1 MPRKQLVAE
10 VINVGNEL
18 LDGRTINTNLNWLC
32 GKLSELGYVVRRAT
46 IVRDDLNDIAKAVRE
61 ALRRKPM
68 WLFISGGLGPTHDDK
83 TLQAVARALGKRL
96 KLDKEAFES
105 IRRRYL
111 ELAEAGVIKDPSL
124 TKERLK
130 MAKLPEGSKPLR
142 NRVGTAP
149 GVLLEKSGVKIV
161 CLPGVPKELMDIFEN
176 ELRPLLR
183 ETAGDRGFL
192 IQQLFVEGVVES
204 RLAPLLVET
213 MKRFK
218 GVYLKSNPKGAEK
231 VSQVIVDFIAEKK
244 DEKKLLEAMDYFTK
258 RMQEIKA

>member
-1 MPRKQLVAE
+1 MAE

-46 IVRDDLNDIAKAVRE
+46 IVRDDLNDIAKTVRE

-83 TLQAVARALGKRL
+83 TLQAVAKALGRRL
-96 KLDKEAFES
+96 KLHRDAAES
-105 IRRRYL
+105 IRRRYT
-111 ELAEAGVIKDPSL
+111 ELAEAGVIKDPTL

-130 MAKLPEGSKPLR
+130 MAKLPEGAQPLR

-149 GVLLEKSGVKIV
+149 GVLLEKSGVKLV

-213 MKRFK
+213 MKRFR

-244 DEKKLLEAMDYFTK
+244 DKKKLLEAMEYFSK
-258 RMQEIKA
+258 RLEEIKA